1 MDWLVRLTYPIFL
14 GIWRRWFGGG
24 LDFLPDNRAL
34 KHIVGF
40 CVGSVVLWLYGYT
53 IIQVLLAMI
62 TLQAFYWAVGH
73 GCAFDMSR
81 DGYPDK
87 EMIKRYKKYFWN
99 KWCEF
104 LVPKKFW
111 YWFGYD
117 FLWMMFRY
125 GIPAGIISLIL
136 WQPYIAFG
144 GITTSLTY
152 AFCWSLSDRG
162 KLGKWF
168 GATGLAEIITGFI
181 TGLLLTF

>member
-1 MDWLVRLTYPIFL
+1 MDWLVRLTYPVFL

-40 CVGSVVLWLYGYT
+40 CVGSIILWLYGYT

-73 GCAFDMSR
+73 GPAFDMSR
-81 DGYPDK
+81 DGYPN
-87 EMIKRYKKYFWN
+87 EELIKRYKKYFWN

-104 LVPKKFW
+104 LVPKKYW
-111 YWFGYD
+111 YGFGYD
-117 FLWMMFRY
+117 FLWMLFRY
-125 GIPAGIISLIL
+125 GLPAGIISLIL

-144 GITTSLTY
+144 GLTTSLTY
-152 AFCWSLSDRG
+152 AFCWAINDNIGLKKIG
-162 KLGKWF
+162 P
-168 GATGLAEIITGFI
+168 TGLAEIITGFI
-181 TGLLLTF
+181 TGLILTF